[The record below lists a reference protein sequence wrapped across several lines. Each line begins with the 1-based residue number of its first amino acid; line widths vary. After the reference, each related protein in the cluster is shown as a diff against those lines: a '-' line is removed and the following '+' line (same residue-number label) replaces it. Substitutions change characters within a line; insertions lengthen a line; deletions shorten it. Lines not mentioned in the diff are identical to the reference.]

1 MNSVALHALLVAAPL
16 GTFLLFWAL
25 FYSRKGNHP
34 ATYTMSERWTHEPI
48 LWAAT
53 DESVPGG
60 VHRHGNPELSVGG
73 GASGRW

>member
-1 MNSVALHALLVAAPL
+1 MYVGIPL
-16 GTFLLFWAL
+16 GTFLLLWVMTHA
-25 FYSRKGNHP
+25 RKSNHP

-53 DESVPGG
+53 DETVPDAG
-60 VHRHGNPELSVGG
+60 HGHGDTALTVGG